1 MTAVMFEHRDQVY
14 AVTLLPYDP
23 LAVEAIKA
31 VVPSFARRWSP
42 LQREWLIDAVYEQ
55 RLAAALR
62 RLDCTIVGLDGQRYH
77 GANSAEWARE
87 VFRRVGPERA
97 PLAYKALSRICHPD
111 TSTGDHRLMQELN

>member
-42 LQREWLIDAVYEQ
+42 LQREWLIDAVYGQ

-62 RLDCTIVGLDGQRYH
+62 RSNQLPYPAGE
-77 GANSAEWARE
+77 ASAGGEGKDE
-87 VFRRVGPERA
+87 
-97 PLAYKALSRICHPD
+97 
-111 TSTGDHRLMQELN
+111 